1 MRVSISKSD
10 KTQGTVL
17 ISPGLVHYTPVQDTI
32 DMSSVT
38 VAHQTV
44 NTREKEREREK
55 GGKRERERERGEEG
69 ERKRGR
75 EGVSKC
81 SC

>member
-17 ISPGLVHYTPVQDTI
+17 ISPGLVHYTPVQDTFN
-32 DMSSVT
+32 MSSVT

-44 NTREKEREREK
+44 NTREKERQ
-55 GGKRERERERGEEG
+55 RERKSERDRLA
-69 ERKRGR
+69 
-75 EGVSKC
+75 
-81 SC
+81 